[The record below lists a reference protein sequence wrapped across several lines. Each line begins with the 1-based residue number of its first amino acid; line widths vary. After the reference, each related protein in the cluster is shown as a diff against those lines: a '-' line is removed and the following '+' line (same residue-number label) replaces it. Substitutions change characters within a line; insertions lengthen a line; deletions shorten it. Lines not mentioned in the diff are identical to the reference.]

1 MFQRVLI
8 ANRGEIALRV
18 QRTCREMGIETV
30 AVYSDPDRNAL
41 HVRNAD
47 YAVHIGPGPAQQS
60 YLDIDKIIRAAK
72 DTDADAIHPGYGFL
86 SENPRFAEACALAG
100 ITFIGPPPDAMRAL
114 GAKISGRRLM
124 QEAGVPVVPGA
135 DNISIDDV
143 ATAKREAERIGF
155 PLLVKASAG
164 GGGRGIRLVQR
175 AEDLENAMRASGSEA
190 SSSFGDATIFLEKY
204 VSPARHIEVQLIADA
219 HGNVR
224 AFGERECSI
233 QRRNQ
238 KLVEEAPSVAV
249 TPEIRKRLC
258 DAAVAAA
265 KSCGYRNAG
274 TVEFLMDREGNFYFL
289 EVNARLQV
297 EHPVTELVYGGVDL
311 VALQLRVAAGEVL
324 PDLDA
329 PLEPTGWAIECRI
342 NGENPY
348 ANFAPSVGLID
359 YLQVPLGPGVRFD
372 SMLFQGLDVPVYY
385 DSLLGKLIV
394 WAETRPQAIERMKRA
409 LKDLIVSGV
418 DSNIPFHLA
427 LFDEPDFRSGDF
439 STSWLESK
447 FTMPEPA
454 VDDPRLETALIAAAL
469 AASLLAGSSEVGG
482 AAPAPNRWVQASRSQ
497 ARRGIRVEG
506 GGQGWRRGIAS
517 R

>member
-1 MFQRVLI
+1 MFKRVLI

-47 YAVHIGPGPAQQS
+47 RAVHIGPGPAQQS
-60 YLDIDKIIRAAK
+60 YLDIDKIIAAAK
-72 DTDADAIHPGYGFL
+72 ATGADAIHPGYGFL
-86 SENPRFAEACALAG
+86 SENPRFADACELAG
-100 ITFIGPPPDAMRAL
+100 ITFIGPGADAMRAL
-114 GAKISGRRLM
+114 GGKISGRRLM

-135 DNISIDDV
+135 DNISIDDF

-164 GGGRGIRLVQR
+164 GGGRGIRLVRR
-175 AEDLENAMRASGSEA
+175 AEELENAMRASGSEA

-204 VSPARHIEVQLIADA
+204 VSPARHIEVQMIADA

-249 TPEIRKRLC
+249 TPEIRRRLC

-274 TVEFLMDREGNFYFL
+274 TVEFLMDGEGNFYFL

-329 PLEPTGWAIECRI
+329 PIDPTGWAIECRI
-342 NGENPY
+342 NGEDPY
-348 ANFAPSVGLID
+348 RNFAPSVGLID
-359 YLQVPLGPGVRFD
+359 YLQVPSGPGIRFD
-372 SMLFQGLDVPVYY
+372 TMLFQGLDVPVYY

-409 LKDLIVSGV
+409 LSDLIVSGV
-418 DSNIPFHLA
+418 NSNIPFHLA

-439 STSWLESK
+439 STSWLESNFK
-447 FTMPEPA
+447 MPEPA
-454 VDDPRLETALIAAAL
+454 ADDPRLETALIAGAI
-469 AASLLAGSSEVGG
+469 AASLLAGSSDAG
-482 AAPAPNRWVQASRSQ
+482 AASKAPNRWVQASRSQ
-497 ARRGIRVEG
+497 ARRGIRVDG
-506 GGQGWRRGIAS
+506 GVQGWRRGIAS